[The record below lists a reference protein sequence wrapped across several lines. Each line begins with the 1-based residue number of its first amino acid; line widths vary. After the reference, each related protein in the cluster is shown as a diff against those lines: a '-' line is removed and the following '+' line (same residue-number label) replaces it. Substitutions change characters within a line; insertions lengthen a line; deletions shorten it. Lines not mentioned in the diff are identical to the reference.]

1 VFRSF
6 TVYVHLNIPLDSIRQ
21 TGYIDIVTGEKMKEA
36 ARFFKVLSDESRL
49 KMLWLLFNHR
59 ELCVCD
65 IMAVLEITQS
75 KASRHL
81 AALRHIGIATDRR
94 EGLWAYYSLCPTE
107 DELAKNHL
115 KLLRKTLASYP
126 NAEPLLEKLNS
137 WLKEKSRGESCVNN
151 GNAPS
156 KRKARAGSVRASF
169 AGETR

>member
-1 VFRSF
+1 L
-6 TVYVHLNIPLDSIRQ
+6 TTMGMN
-21 TGYIDIVTGEKMKEA
+21 MKEA

-49 KMLWLLFNHR
+49 KMLWLLLNHR

-65 IMAVLEITQS
+65 VMAVLEITQS

-94 EGLWAYYSLCPTE
+94 EGLWAYYSLCPVE
-107 DELAKNHL
+107 DELAREHL
-115 KLLRKTLASYP
+115 KLLRKTLANRPDSE
-126 NAEPLLEKLNS
+126 AILEKLGS
-137 WLKEKSRGESCVNN
+137 WLEAKSRGETCVNN
-151 GNAPS
+151 NGNVTL

>member
-1 VFRSF
+1 M
-6 TVYVHLNIPLDSIRQ
+6 Q
-21 TGYIDIVTGEKMKEA
+21 AKEIKLKET
-36 ARFFKVLSDESRL
+36 ARFFKVLADEARL

-94 EGLWAYYSLCPTE
+94 EGLWAYYSLCPVE
-107 DELAKNHL
+107 DELARDHL
-115 KLLRKTLASYP
+115 KLLRKTLANRP
-126 NAEPLLEKLNS
+126 DAKPLLSKLDS
-137 WLKEKSRGESCVNN
+137 WLKAKSRGVTCVNPN
-151 GNAPS
+151 GDVSP
-156 KRKARAGSVRASF
+156 KRKARAGSVRPSF